1 MKIFSFIIMFFGLL
15 TMSEWT
21 FPSNE
26 EQAAS
31 NKIAILYSKNFQTF
45 QGEVTKLARIANQST
60 SEEDIPKLK
69 DQITAA
75 RYAYKKVEFLFDYLQ
90 TSYSHLFINGGPLP
104 KLTEESDDI
113 IEPNGLQTL
122 DELIFSDE
130 SFNQMKH
137 IKKLANDLNKSVD
150 DVSDSHLYEKFSN
163 HRIMEALRSGIV
175 RVFTLG
181 LTGFDTP
188 GSGNALPGSHH

>member
-1 MKIFSFIIMFFGLL
+1 MFFGLL
-15 TMSEWT
+15 TVPEWT

-26 EQAAS
+26 EQATS
-31 NKIAILYSKNFQTF
+31 KKIAILYSKNFQTF
-45 QGEVTKLARIANQST
+45 QGEVTKLAKIANLSS
-60 SEEDIPKLK
+60 SEEDLLKVK

-122 DELIFSDE
+122 DELIFSAE
-130 SFNQMKH
+130 AFNQIEH
-137 IKKLANDLNKSVD
+137 IRKLANDLNKSVD
-150 DVSDSHLYEKFSN
+150 DISDVLF
-163 HRIMEALRSGIV
+163 
-175 RVFTLG
+175 F
-181 LTGFDTP
+181 
-188 GSGNALPGSHH
+188 